1 MTAEV
6 YFAQRRAT
14 GGGGLMDKIEQLLD
28 AAGLAQVVAPGD
40 RVAVKTHFGEA
51 GNTTHI
57 RPEILRRLIKK
68 VRQQDAHPFVT
79 DTNARRSPRRTEAVG
94 HLEVASAHGFNC
106 VTLGAPVLIADGVD
120 GRQGTAY
127 PTGGAMLGSVAIA
140 GAIDDAEALI
150 VANHVT
156 FHPEV
161 GFCGALYHLGLGALT
176 RQSKLALSTATTEAL
191 VLAGPASEAVIGH
204 SGNAEGQALS
214 PDVLQARVAE
224 AFGAIHR
231 VKAGKILYINVL
243 MDLTP
248 DPDGAGWSDAA
259 VIPDVGILVSRDPVG
274 LDQATADFL
283 NMQTGIPGT
292 RLMDAGTPDKIRS
305 LAPAA
310 DWDYLL
316 ELVARDGL
324 GSRDYELLII

>member
-28 AAGLAQVVAPGD
+28 AAGLAQVVSPGD
-40 RVAVKTHFGEA
+40 RVAVKTHFGEP

-79 DTNARRSPRRTEAVG
+79 DSNARRSPRRTEAVG
-94 HLEVASAHGFNC
+94 HLEVASAHGFNSM
-106 VTLGAPVLIADGVD
+106 TLGAPVLIADGVD
-120 GRQGTAY
+120 GRHGTSY
-127 PTGGAMLGSVAIA
+127 PTGGAHLGEVTIA

-176 RQSKLALSTATTEAL
+176 RASKLALCAAAAETP
-191 VLAGPASEAVIGH
+191 VLAGAVAGAVLAMPSEAEP
-204 SGNAEGQALS
+204 AALS
-214 PDVLQARVAE
+214 PDLLQARVAE

-231 VKAGKILYINVL
+231 TKAGKILYCNVL

-283 NMQTGIPGT
+283 NMQPGIPGT
-292 RLMDAGTPDKIRS
+292 RLMDPGTPDKIRG
-305 LAPAA
+305 LAPAS

>member
-1 MTAEV
+1 M
-6 YFAQRRAT
+6 
-14 GGGGLMDKIEQLLD
+14 
-28 AAGLAQVVAPGD
+28 
-40 RVAVKTHFGEA
+40 
-51 GNTTHI
+51 
-57 RPEILRRLIKK
+57 
-68 VRQQDAHPFVT
+68 
-79 DTNARRSPRRTEAVG
+79 
-94 HLEVASAHGFNC
+94 
-106 VTLGAPVLIADGVD
+106 
-120 GRQGTAY
+120 
-127 PTGGAMLGSVAIA
+127 
-140 GAIDDAEALI
+140 
-150 VANHVT
+150 T

-176 RQSKLALSTATTEAL
+176 REAKLALCAAPLPAL
-191 VLAGPASEAVIGH
+191 SLAGAGAGASGMPSPAEA
-204 SGNAEGQALS
+204 APLS
-214 PDVLQARVAE
+214 PDLLATRVAE

-231 VKAGKILYINVL
+231 AKAGKILYCNVL

-292 RLMDAGTPDKIRS
+292 RLLDPGTPDKIRS

-316 ELVARDGL
+316 ELVERQGL

>member
-28 AAGLAQVVAPGD
+28 AAGLAQVVTPGD
-40 RVAVKTHFGEA
+40 RVAIKTHFGEP

-68 VRQQDAHPFVT
+68 VRQADARPFVT
-79 DTNARRSPRRTEAVG
+79 DSNARYSPRRTEAVG
-94 HLEVASAHGFNC
+94 HLEVASAHGFNYP
-106 VTLGAPVLIADGVD
+106 TLGAPVLIADGVD

-127 PTGGAMLGSVAIA
+127 PTGGKHLGTVSIA
-140 GAIDDAEALI
+140 GAIDEAEALI

-161 GFCGALYHLGLGALT
+161 GFVGALYHLGLGALT
-176 RQSKLALSTATTEAL
+176 REGKLALCAAPSPAL
-191 VLAGPASEAVIGH
+191 VLAGGDSPSREVEAEAAV
-204 SGNAEGQALS
+204 LP
-214 PDVLQARVAE
+214 PDLLAARIAE
-224 AFGAIHR
+224 AFGAVHR
-231 VKAGKILYINVL
+231 AKAGKILYCNVL

-283 NMQTGIPGT
+283 NMQTGLPGT
-292 RLMDAGTPDKIRS
+292 CLQDLGTPDKIRS

-310 DWDYLL
+310 DWDHLL